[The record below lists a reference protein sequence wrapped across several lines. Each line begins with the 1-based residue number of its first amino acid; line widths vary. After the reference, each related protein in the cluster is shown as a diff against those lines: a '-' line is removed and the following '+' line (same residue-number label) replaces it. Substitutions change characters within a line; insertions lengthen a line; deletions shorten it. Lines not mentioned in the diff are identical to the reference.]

1 MARLF
6 ALLAVIAM
14 LVVAGCGGDDN
25 GGSSAS
31 SGGSSSSS
39 SSDQPGKGK
48 PAVTIGTKDF
58 TEEFILGN
66 LYAQALMV
74 KSDSSVATL
83 ADLKGKKL
91 GAQAATTGLDYAK
104 SKQAEN
110 GYEIVEFQD
119 LATETQALTTGQID
133 AYPEYTGETT
143 ATVFGK
149 NKLYKSAE
157 ETVADAKALYEKRG
171 QVVSDPTP
179 FEDVDAIAT
188 TKDFATKNGLKSVA
202 DLKKL
207 PSFTIGARPEF
218 KDRFVG
224 LKGMEKV
231 YGIHNAKFKQLALG
245 LQYPSLDK
253 GDVDSA
259 NVFSTDAQLASGKY
273 AVLKDPEGVFGF
285 QNILFVIDKKK
296 YDALGGQQFMDIINK
311 VNALL
316 TAEAM
321 RSMNS
326 AVDIDKKKPADVA
339 KAFLQANGM
348 A

>member
-1 MARLF
+1 MARLCT
-6 ALLAVIAM
+6 LLAVIAL
-14 LVVAGCGGDDN
+14 LVVAGCGGDDDN
-25 GGSSAS
+25 GG
-31 SGGSSSSS
+31 GGGGGTGTSSSSEE
-39 SSDQPGKGK
+39 QPGAGK

-58 TEEFILGN
+58 TEEFVLGN
-66 LYAQALMV
+66 LYAQALQAKGYTV
-74 KSDSSVATL
+74 K
-83 ADLKGKKL
+83 LK
-91 GAQAATTGLDYAK
+91 
-104 SKQAEN
+104 EN
-110 GYEIVEFQD
+110 IG
-119 LATETQALTTGQID
+119 ATEITDKALTSGTID

-157 ETVADAKALYEKRG
+157 ETANDAKALYEKRG
-171 QVVSDPTP
+171 QAVSDPTP

-188 TKDFATKNGLKSVA
+188 TKEFAQKNGLSEVG

-207 PSFTIGARPEF
+207 SSFTLGARPEF

-224 LKGMEKV
+224 LKGMEQV
-231 YGIHNAKFKQLALG
+231 YGIKNAKFKQLALG

-253 GDVDSA
+253 GDVDTA

-273 AVLKDPEGVFGF
+273 TVLKDPEGVFGF
-285 QNILFVIDKKK
+285 QNVLFVINKDKL
-296 YDALGGQQFMDIINK
+296 DQLGGQQFMDTINK

-326 AVDIDKKKPADVA
+326 AVDIDKKKPAEVA
-339 KAFLQANGM
+339 KAFLQANGL